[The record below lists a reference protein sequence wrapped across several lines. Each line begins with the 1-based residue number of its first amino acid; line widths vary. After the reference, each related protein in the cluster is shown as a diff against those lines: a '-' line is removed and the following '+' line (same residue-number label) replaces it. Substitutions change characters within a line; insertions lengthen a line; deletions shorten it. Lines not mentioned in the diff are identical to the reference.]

1 MGQQWS
7 NIEKPLAPRS
17 HSWFTPLAAAP
28 QAGVTLMDGPRP
40 DSPRIP
46 ALSTIAPTVAP
57 ASDERDPLEP
67 MVGLIERADDCYPC
81 LLGMA
86 TSLLDN
92 AVPAHPAASP
102 LGSSGLRLC
111 TTKP

>member
-1 MGQQWS
+1 
-7 NIEKPLAPRS
+7 
-17 HSWFTPLAAAP
+17 
-28 QAGVTLMDGPRP
+28 
-40 DSPRIP
+40 
-46 ALSTIAPTVAP
+46 
-57 ASDERDPLEP
+57 